1 MENQTP
7 AQSNTPAENTA
18 APQPSLEDLS
28 KEFSVEEQTRSFTA
42 QPQPSY
48 QPQYQPTY
56 QPQAPQIPD
65 PVLNPDAYAQ
75 YVWQQNPLVSQLGN
89 TVQEVTAKLQ
99 AFEQSQAQAKLEAD
113 VNRAV
118 TKVNEKLKVDPMLAE
133 AALEAEY
140 RRNQTFKHIW
150 DNRDR
155 NPDAFNKALDVVAN
169 TLSSRFAVRADPQ
182 LLENQRAALSSQR
195 TMATTPQANPAMDAL
210 RMSQPD
216 FEQWWEQTK
225 RGM

>member
-1 MENQTP
+1 MTDQTQ
-7 AQSNTPAENTA
+7 QSNTPAETTA
-18 APQPSLEDLS
+18 APQPSLEDIS

-48 QPQYQPTY
+48 TPQPAYQP
-56 QPQAPQIPD
+56 APQIPD

-99 AFEQSQAQAKLEAD
+99 AFEQQQTQAKLEAD

-140 RRNQTFKHIW
+140 RRNPTFKHIW

-155 NPDAFNKALDVVAN
+155 NPAAFDRALDVISN
-169 TLSSRFAVRADPQ
+169 TLASRFAVRTDPQ

-195 TMATTPQANPAMDAL
+195 TMATSPQSSQAMDAL
-210 RMSQPD
+210 KMPQGE
-216 FEQWWEQTK
+216 FESWWESTK